1 MERVRVAKIIYTIVQ
16 DLLMQKN
23 RLMWASRRGMLELD
37 LMLQPFVEQH
47 YDQLDQ
53 NDQQLFHKLLELE
66 DQQLFLWLVRGE
78 KTANDDTQ
86 RIVDII
92 CESRKRTQ

>member
-1 MERVRVAKIIYTIVQ
+1 ME
-16 DLLMQKN
+16 KN

-37 LMLQPFVEQH
+37 LMLQPFVEKH

-53 NDQQLFHKLLELE
+53 TDQQLFQELLELE

-78 KTANDDTQ
+78 QTTNINTQ

-92 CESRKRTQ
+92 CESRKQSQ

>member
-1 MERVRVAKIIYTIVQ
+1 ME
-16 DLLMQKN
+16 KN

-37 LMLQPFVEQH
+37 LMLQPFVEKH

-53 NDQQLFHKLLELE
+53 TDQQLFQELLELE

-78 KTANDDTQ
+78 QTTNINTQ

-92 CESRKRTQ
+92 CESRKRSQ

>member
-1 MERVRVAKIIYTIVQ
+1 ME
-16 DLLMQKN
+16 KN

-47 YDQLDQ
+47 YDQLDLT
-53 NDQQLFHKLLELE
+53 DQQLFQKLLELE

-78 KTANDDTQ
+78 QAMDKNTQ

-92 CESRKRTQ
+92 CESRKRPQ

>member
-1 MERVRVAKIIYTIVQ
+1 
-16 DLLMQKN
+16 MQKN

>member
-1 MERVRVAKIIYTIVQ
+1 ME
-16 DLLMQKN
+16 KN

-53 NDQQLFHKLLELE
+53 TDQQLFQKLLELE

-78 KTANDDTQ
+78 QAMDINTQ

-92 CESRKRTQ
+92 CESRKRSQ

>member
-1 MERVRVAKIIYTIVQ
+1 
-16 DLLMQKN
+16 MQKN

-37 LMLQPFVEQH
+37 LMLQPFVEDH

-53 NDQQLFHKLLELE
+53 SDKQLFHELLELE

-78 KTANDDTQ
+78 KTADIKTQ
-86 RIVDII
+86 QIVDII
-92 CESRKRTQ
+92 CESRKQSQ

>member
-1 MERVRVAKIIYTIVQ
+1 
-16 DLLMQKN
+16 MQKN

-37 LMLQPFVEQH
+37 LMLQPFVEDH

-53 NDQQLFHKLLELE
+53 SDKQLFHELLELE
-66 DQQLFLWLVRGE
+66 DQQLFLWLVRAE
-78 KTANDDTQ
+78 KTADIKTQ

-92 CESRKRTQ
+92 CESRKQSQ

>member
-1 MERVRVAKIIYTIVQ
+1 
-16 DLLMQKN
+16 MQKN

-53 NDQQLFHKLLELE
+53 TDQLLFQELLELE
-66 DQQLFLWLVRGE
+66 DQH
-78 KTANDDTQ
+78 
-86 RIVDII
+86 
-92 CESRKRTQ
+92 

>member
-1 MERVRVAKIIYTIVQ
+1 ME
-16 DLLMQKN
+16 KN

-37 LMLQPFVEQH
+37 LMLQPFVEKH

-53 NDQQLFHKLLELE
+53 TDQQLFQELLELE
-66 DQQLFLWLVRGE
+66 DQQLFLWLVRSE
-78 KTANDDTQ
+78 QATDINTQ

-92 CESRKRTQ
+92 CESRKRSQ

>member
-1 MERVRVAKIIYTIVQ
+1 
-16 DLLMQKN
+16 
-23 RLMWASRRGMLELD
+23 MWASRRGMLELD
-37 LMLQPFVEQH
+37 LMLQPFVEKH

-53 NDQQLFHKLLELE
+53 TDQQLFQELLELE

-78 KTANDDTQ
+78 QATDINIQ

-92 CESRKRTQ
+92 CESRKQSQ

>member
-1 MERVRVAKIIYTIVQ
+1 ME
-16 DLLMQKN
+16 KN

-37 LMLQPFVEQH
+37 LMLQPFVEKY

-53 NDQQLFHKLLELE
+53 TDQQLFQELLELE

-78 KTANDDTQ
+78 QTTNINTQ

-92 CESRKRTQ
+92 CESRKRSQ

>member
-1 MERVRVAKIIYTIVQ
+1 ME
-16 DLLMQKN
+16 KN

-53 NDQQLFHKLLELE
+53 TDQQLFQKLLELE

-78 KTANDDTQ
+78 QAMDKNTQ

-92 CESRKRTQ
+92 CESRKRPQ

>member
-1 MERVRVAKIIYTIVQ
+1 
-16 DLLMQKN
+16 MQKN

-37 LMLQPFVEQH
+37 LMLQPFVEDH

-53 NDQQLFHKLLELE
+53 SDKQLFHELLELE

-78 KTANDDTQ
+78 KTADIKTQ

-92 CESRKRTQ
+92 CESRKRPQ

>member
-1 MERVRVAKIIYTIVQ
+1 ME
-16 DLLMQKN
+16 KN

-53 NDQQLFHKLLELE
+53 TDQQLFQKLLELE

-78 KTANDDTQ
+78 QAMDKNTQ

-92 CESRKRTQ
+92 CESRKQSQ

>member
-1 MERVRVAKIIYTIVQ
+1 ME
-16 DLLMQKN
+16 KN

-47 YDQLDQ
+47 YDQLDLT
-53 NDQQLFHKLLELE
+53 DQQLFQKLLELE
-66 DQQLFLWLVRGE
+66 DQQLFLWLGRGE
-78 KTANDDTQ
+78 QAMDKNTQ

-92 CESRKRTQ
+92 CESRKRPQ

>member
-1 MERVRVAKIIYTIVQ
+1 ME
-16 DLLMQKN
+16 KN

-37 LMLQPFVEQH
+37 LMLQPFVEKH

-53 NDQQLFHKLLELE
+53 TDQQLFQELLELE

-78 KTANDDTQ
+78 QTTNINTQ

-92 CESRKRTQ
+92 CESRKRSR

>member
-1 MERVRVAKIIYTIVQ
+1 ME
-16 DLLMQKN
+16 KN

-53 NDQQLFHKLLELE
+53 TDQQLFQKLLELE

-78 KTANDDTQ
+78 QAMDKNTQ

-92 CESRKRTQ
+92 CESRKRSQ

>member
-1 MERVRVAKIIYTIVQ
+1 ME
-16 DLLMQKN
+16 KN

-37 LMLQPFVEQH
+37 LMLQPFVEKH

-53 NDQQLFHKLLELE
+53 TDQQLFQELLELE

-78 KTANDDTQ
+78 QTTDINTQ

-92 CESRKRTQ
+92 CESRKRSQ

>member
-1 MERVRVAKIIYTIVQ
+1 
-16 DLLMQKN
+16 MQKN

-78 KTANDDTQ
+78 KTANHDTQ

>member
-1 MERVRVAKIIYTIVQ
+1 ME
-16 DLLMQKN
+16 KN

-37 LMLQPFVEQH
+37 LMLQPFVEDH

-53 NDQQLFHKLLELE
+53 SDKQLFHELLELE

-78 KTANDDTQ
+78 KTADIKTQ

-92 CESRKRTQ
+92 CESRKQSQ

>member
-1 MERVRVAKIIYTIVQ
+1 ME
-16 DLLMQKN
+16 KN

-37 LMLQPFVEQH
+37 LMLQPFVERH
-47 YDQLDQ
+47 YDQLEQ
-53 NDQQLFHKLLELE
+53 TDQQLFQELLKLE

-78 KTANDDTQ
+78 QAMDKNTQ

-92 CESRKRTQ
+92 CESRKRPQ

>member
-1 MERVRVAKIIYTIVQ
+1 ME
-16 DLLMQKN
+16 KN

-37 LMLQPFVEQH
+37 LMLQPFVEKH

-53 NDQQLFHKLLELE
+53 TDQQLFQELLELE
-66 DQQLFLWLVRGE
+66 DRQLFLWLVRGE
-78 KTANDDTQ
+78 QTTNINTQ

-92 CESRKRTQ
+92 CESRKRSQ

>member
-1 MERVRVAKIIYTIVQ
+1 ME
-16 DLLMQKN
+16 KN

-37 LMLQPFVEQH
+37 LMLQPFVEKH
-47 YDQLDQ
+47 YDQLEQ
-53 NDQQLFHKLLELE
+53 TDQQLFQELLELE

-78 KTANDDTQ
+78 QTTNINTQ

-92 CESRKRTQ
+92 CESRKRSQ

>member
-1 MERVRVAKIIYTIVQ
+1 
-16 DLLMQKN
+16 MQKN

-37 LMLQPFVEQH
+37 LMLQPFVEDH

-53 NDQQLFHKLLELE
+53 SDKQLFHELLELE

-78 KTANDDTQ
+78 KTADKTQ

-92 CESRKRTQ
+92 CESRKQSQ

>member
-1 MERVRVAKIIYTIVQ
+1 
-16 DLLMQKN
+16 MQKN

-37 LMLQPFVEQH
+37 LMLQPFVEEH

-53 NDQQLFHKLLELE
+53 SDKELFHQFLELE

-78 KTANDDTQ
+78 QATDINTQ

-92 CESRKRTQ
+92 CESRKRLQ